1 MVKKIELTAIIFTCI
16 KKRIRLSRAELMSY
30 NLRSRKNVRVDLT
43 NSESQDN
50 LEECEKTALTAKST
64 KSRKKS
70 DGGNVDANRVRSTR
84 YSTRSKSKL
93 SEFPRGFAP
102 ETKSVKRIA
111 ANPSKKKTRGTRT
124 KVTRAKET
132 RAKASPTESVY
143 KTHDDEEDE
152 SDVAVDSQ
160 DEEEDVDGEDEEDN
174 VASATDATSPQE
186 SDTSLRH
193 STTSPEQ
200 TTPEESASDSGL
212 EDEETEYESESGD
225 EESEEEESEEVDETP
240 EETGEDDGD
249 DEDEDDEDVDQSLA
263 DKIASRMRDRVK
275 DIIEGEL
282 DGDYNGLLESPFLQG
297 EWKNDVP
304 ELKSEEATKLDS
316 DLKDILSEMRS
327 DLPTI
332 KDIIESDMTKNDKKE
347 CIYYLD
353 LLKNADPY
361 DPQFHDHRKF
371 LQQKMKKK
379 TKKQIELER
388 LFRSEK
394 SYESRILDLEADD
407 EVKTT
412 LLHYMSQISENDNDS
427 EQRSKK
433 AKMDAFLSLPYNK
446 VVTPLF
452 DKHSPE
458 EFIKHA
464 AAELDKELYGMT
476 TVKRAF
482 LSILSERIN
491 NLSDPATKNKGCAI
505 CLAGPPGVG
514 KTHISSV
521 FAKCLG
527 LPFFQMTIGGAK
539 DSTAIIGADNQW
551 VGASCGQIA
560 RALQNMNCSNGVLFI
575 DEIDKVSG
583 NGLEI
588 YDALNHVID
597 FTSNSQF
604 EDVYFREIKLDL
616 SRMWFVLSMN
626 AKDILPSYLLDRL
639 LVINVDPY
647 ETKEKFK
654 IAKHFMLPKIN
665 SVSESK
671 GVTFSDE
678 AIKSVILMSEK
689 DGVREISK
697 FLKHICAKI
706 SMHILMKDSVKQ
718 FEHCEIKNFTIPYVI
733 TSSDVHE
740 LTNDIRSKCLSLTYT
755 T

>member
-1 MVKKIELTAIIFTCI
+1 MVKKIELVIIIFCSI
-16 KKRIRLSRAELMSY
+16 KKRSFPFLAKGSKRSTSMSY
-30 NLRSRKNVRVDLT
+30 NLRSRKNGKVELT

-50 LEECEKTALTAKST
+50 LEECEKTSLTTKPTKGRRKTQSGRGDEKRKRRSTVKKAKET
-64 KSRKKS
+64 HAKETQAKETRP
-70 DGGNVDANRVRSTR
+70 TR

-93 SEFPRGFAP
+93 TTVA
-102 ETKSVKRIA
+102 T
-111 ANPSKKKTRGTRT
+111 
-124 KVTRAKET
+124 
-132 RAKASPTESVY
+132 AKATTAKSSEAKAESVY
-143 KTHDDEEDE
+143 ITHDDEEDE
-152 SDVAVDSQ
+152 SEVAVDSEDELDEDESEQ
-160 DEEEDVDGEDEEDN
+160 DNVESTDETSPQDRSSPSRESDETGEDEE
-174 VASATDATSPQE
+174 TDE
-186 SDTSLRH
+186 ECD
-193 STTSPEQ
+193 EEE
-200 TTPEESASDSGL
+200 TPDETG
-212 EDEETEYESESGD
+212 EDE
-225 EESEEEESEEVDETP
+225 ETP
-240 EETGEDDGD
+240 EETSEDCDEEEDDDESDEED
-249 DEDEDDEDVDQSLA
+249 DLDEDEEDEDDECDQSLA

-282 DGDYNGLLESPFLQG
+282 DGDYNGYLDSPYLNG
-297 EWKNDVP
+297 EWKDDVP
-304 ELKSEEATKLDS
+304 ELKSEEATKLDTE
-316 DLKDILSEMRS
+316 LKDILSEMRS
-327 DLPTI
+327 DLPTVR
-332 KDIIESDMTKNDKKE
+332 DIIYSDMTKNDKKE

-353 LLKNADPY
+353 LMKNADPY

-379 TKKQIELER
+379 TKKQVELER

-394 SYESRILDLEADD
+394 SFESRILDLEASD
-407 EVKTT
+407 EIKTT
-412 LLHYMSQISENDNDS
+412 LLHYMSQISEDDNDS

-452 DKHSPE
+452 DQKSPD

-464 AAELDKELYGMT
+464 AAELDKELYGMK

-491 NLSDPATKNKGCAI
+491 NMTPTGTGDHETKNKGCAI
-505 CLAGPPGVG
+505 CLEGPPGVG

-527 LPFFQMTIGGAK
+527 LPFYQMTIGGAK
-539 DSTAIIGADNQW
+539 DSTSIIGADNQW

-560 RALQNMNCSNGVLFI
+560 YALQKMGCSNGVLFI

-654 IAKHFMLPKIN
+654 IAKNFMLPKLN
-665 SVSESK
+665 VVSESK

-678 AIKSVILMSEK
+678 AIKSVVLMSEK

-718 FEHCEIKNFTIPYVI
+718 FEHCEIKNFTLPYVI
-733 TSSDVHE
+733 TSEDVHE
-740 LTNDIRSKCLSLTYT
+740 LTADIRSKCPSLTYIR
-755 T
+755 